1 MPTSTAVRPEGQ
13 TALKTAITAISTAL
27 VCVATMAF
35 TIYVPATRGYFNLG
49 ETMVYTTAIL
59 FGPYVGAIAGG
70 LGSAL
75 ADLLLGYPF
84 YAPATLVIKAC
95 EGFLVGWLTRR
106 GLKTEP
112 GLRKA
117 LTLATA
123 FLSGSLLGSIGAS
136 YYSGFTT
143 LTIGPLEVEGFVPVS
158 LWVCLGV
165 ALAVFITALGL
176 GLEPEAGWLVLS
188 MLLGGSVMV
197 LGYFLYEFA
206 WFGWAALAEVPVNIG
221 QVSVGI
227 TVAMPLTRAVERR
240 VPGLRQ
246 A

>member
-1 MPTSTAVRPEGQ
+1 MRTTAPRPGGQ
-13 TALKTAITAISTAL
+13 VALRTAITAMMTAL

-35 TIYVPATRGYFNLG
+35 TIYVPATKGYFNLG

-59 FGPYVGAIAGG
+59 FGPYVGAVAGG

-95 EGFLVGWLTRR
+95 EGFLVGWLTRK
-106 GLKTEP
+106 GLRAQP
-112 GLRKA
+112 GLRKG
-117 LTLATA
+117 LTITMA
-123 FLSGSLLGSIGAS
+123 FLSGSLLGSIGAG
-136 YYSGFTT
+136 YYSGPTT
-143 LTIGPLEVEGFVPVS
+143 LTLGPFELEGFVPVS

-165 ALAVFITALGL
+165 ALATFITALGFS
-176 GLEPEAGWLVLS
+176 LEPEAGWLVLS

-221 QVSVGI
+221 QMSVGI

>member
-1 MPTSTAVRPEGQ
+1 MPTLTAVRPEGQ
-13 TALKTAITAISTAL
+13 AALKTAITAISTAL

-35 TIYVPATRGYFNLG
+35 IINVPATRGYFNLG

-75 ADLLLGYPF
+75 ADLLVDPF

-95 EGFLVGWLTRR
+95 EGFLVGWLTKK
-106 GLKTEP
+106 GLKAQP
-112 GLRKA
+112 GLRKG
-117 LTLATA
+117 LTITMA
-123 FLSGSLLGSIGAS
+123 FLSGSLLASIGAR
-136 YYSGFTT
+136 YYSGPTT
-143 LTIGPLEVEGFVPVS
+143 LTLGPFELEGFVPVS

-165 ALAVFITALGL
+165 ALAIFITALGFS
-176 GLEPEAGWLVLS
+176 LEPEAGWLVLS
-188 MLLGGSVMV
+188 MLLGGSIMVM
-197 LGYFLYEFA
+197 GYFLYEFA

-227 TVAMPLTRAVERR
+227 MVAMPLTRAVERR